1 MRRVRKW
8 VSSVALIAAIAVGG
22 VALSASAV
30 ERAAGDPNWSSQA
43 DEGAVQPAPETEL
56 QDPNWG

>member
-1 MRRVRKW
+1 M
-8 VSSVALIAAIAVGG
+8 
-22 VALSASAV
+22 ALSASAV